1 MAGICSCGSI
11 TQGIKWKQ
19 AGDIVS
25 FTPQSVYL
33 HGNNPEY
40 VLDKRPKSV
49 SKFWDKE
56 TTFSARNQTPIPV
69 YRLVC
74 SIVTMLTELSRLQ
87 NIVLQCG
94 YVAFL
99 SKHHKVS
106 TRSAWMKIP
115 TIVPLVTANTARP
128 DLIQSHIKG
137 NNLFPYTQGRTM
149 NQEASRRPLSA
160 EVRFRF
166 QAKTWEFLVDKMVF

>member
-1 MAGICSCGSI
+1 M
-11 TQGIKWKQ
+11 
-19 AGDIVS
+19 VS

-40 VLDKRPKSV
+40 ALDKRPKSV
-49 SKFWDKE
+49 CKFWGKE
-56 TTFSARNQTPIPV
+56 TTFPAGNQTPIPV

-74 SIVTMLTELSRLQ
+74 SKVTMPTELSLLQ
-87 NIVLQCG
+87 NIVLQCR
-94 YVAFL
+94 YVASL

-115 TIVPLVTANTARP
+115 TTVPLVTANTARP

-137 NNLFPYTQGRTM
+137 NNLFPYTYGHTM
-149 NQEASRRPLSA
+149 NQEATRRPLSA
-160 EVRFRF
+160 EVRFRS
-166 QAKTWEFLVDKMVF
+166 QAKTWEFLVDKMLF